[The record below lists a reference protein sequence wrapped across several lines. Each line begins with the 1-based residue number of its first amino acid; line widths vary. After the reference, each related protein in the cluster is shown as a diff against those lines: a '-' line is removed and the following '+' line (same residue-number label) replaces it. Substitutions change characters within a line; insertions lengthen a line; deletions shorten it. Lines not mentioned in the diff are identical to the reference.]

1 MGGASL
7 ASAKYEALFSLEVD
21 GPVDRADI
29 VGALFGQ
36 TEGLFTEEYDLRELQ
51 EKGKIGRIQIN
62 SEVRGKKTIGEITV
76 PSNLSKEET
85 AFIIAIIESVDKV
98 GPYNARIELKS
109 FKDLRQQKREEILK
123 RTKEII
129 EKQKEQENVG
139 SVEEALMELMYSI
152 KGSSI
157 EEYGQSRLP
166 AGPDVKK
173 SEEVILVEGRADV
186 VNLLKHGYKN
196 ALALGGATGG
206 NIPKEVIELG
216 KERTLIAFLDGDRG
230 GDMILRELEE
240 AGVDID
246 FVARAPSGK
255 EVEELTGKEIARA
268 LDAKEP
274 FVKTRERIE
283 ERARAEAREAAE
295 QESVEARPEQAT
307 EQVVEKAE
315 EQQKEEVKEQVVPPA
330 QVAQVRGEEQVHLEE
345 AAPQP
350 TVDKK
355 VIDVLDSVQGT
366 LEAVLLD
373 SKLNTIAR
381 IPVGDL
387 AEKLG
392 DSEPDKVYAVVFDG
406 VITQRLVDIAAEK
419 NVKTIIGV
427 RVGNVSKNPP
437 GLTIM
442 SEKELRKR

>member
-1 MGGASL
+1 VKTLGGASL
-7 ASAKYEALFSLEVD
+7 AGAKYEALFSLEVD

-36 TEGLFTEEYDLRELQ
+36 TEGLFTEEYDLRGLQ

-62 SEVRGKKTIGEITV
+62 SEIKGKKTLGEIIV

-98 GPYNARIELKS
+98 GPYNANIQLRSLT
-109 FKDLRQQKREEILK
+109 DLREEKRQEILK

-129 EKQKEQENVG
+129 EKQKESENVG
-139 SVEEALMELMYSI
+139 SVEEALMELMYSV

-157 EEYGQSRLP
+157 EEYGQSKLP
-166 AGPDVKK
+166 AGPEVKK

-186 VNLLKHGYKN
+186 INLLKHGYKN

-206 NIPKEVIELG
+206 NVPKEIIDLG
-216 KERTLIAFLDGDRG
+216 KEKTLIAFLDGDRG

-240 AGVDID
+240 ASVDID

-255 EVEELTGKEIARA
+255 EVEELTGKEITRA

-274 FVKTRERIE
+274 FVKTKERLE
-283 ERARAEAREAAE
+283 EKAKAEVNEVVEEKASVNEEKPAETYQESSEPAVREAVP
-295 QESVEARPEQAT
+295 QVEET
-307 EQVVEKAE
+307 
-315 EQQKEEVKEQVVPPA
+315 KEEAKPE
-330 QVAQVRGEEQVHLEE
+330 L
-345 AAPQP
+345 

-355 VIDVLDSVQGT
+355 IITVLDSVQGT
-366 LEAVLLD
+366 LEAALLD
-373 SKLNTIAR
+373 SNLDQVDR
-381 IPVGDL
+381 IPVGGL

-392 DSEPDKVYAVVFDG
+392 ESEDGKVYAVVFDG

-419 NVKTIIGV
+419 GVKTLIGV

-437 GLTIM
+437 GLTIIP
-442 SEKELRKR
+442 EAELRRQPKAD

>member
-62 SEVRGKKTIGEITV
+62 SEIKGKKTLGEIIV

-98 GPYNARIELKS
+98 GPYNANIQLRSLT
-109 FKDLRQQKREEILK
+109 DLREEKRQEILK

-129 EKQKEQENVG
+129 EKQKESENVG
-139 SVEEALMELMYSI
+139 SVEEALMELMYSV

-157 EEYGQSRLP
+157 EEYGQSKLP
-166 AGPDVKK
+166 AGPEVKK

-186 VNLLKHGYKN
+186 INLLKHGYKN

-206 NIPKEVIELG
+206 NVPKEIIDLG
-216 KERTLIAFLDGDRG
+216 KEKTLIAFLDGDRG

-255 EVEELTGKEIARA
+255 EVEELTGKEITRA

-274 FVKTRERIE
+274 FVKTKERLE
-283 ERARAEAREAAE
+283 EKAKAEVNEVAE
-295 QESVEARPEQAT
+295 EKASVNEEKPTETYQESSVPAVQEAVSQVEET
-307 EQVVEKAE
+307 
-315 EQQKEEVKEQVVPPA
+315 KEEAK
-330 QVAQVRGEEQVHLEE
+330 
-345 AAPQP
+345 PQL

-355 VIDVLDSVQGT
+355 VITVLDSVQGT
-366 LEAVLLD
+366 LEAALLD
-373 SKLNTIAR
+373 SNLDQVDR

-392 DSEPDKVYAVVFDG
+392 VSEEGKIYAVVFDG

-419 NVKTIIGV
+419 GVKTLIGV

-437 GLTIM
+437 GLTIIP
-442 SEKELRKR
+442 EAELRRQPRAD

>member
-98 GPYNARIELKS
+98 GPYNAHIELKS

-283 ERARAEAREAAE
+283 ERAKAEAREAAE
-295 QESVEARPEQAT
+295 QESVESRPEQVA
-307 EQVVEKAE
+307 EQVVEKVE
-315 EQQKEEVKEQVVPPA
+315 EQQKEEVKEQAAP
-330 QVAQVRGEEQVHLEE
+330 VAQARAEERPRVEE

-350 TVDKK
+350 VVDKK
-355 VIDVLDSVQGT
+355 VLDVLDSVQGT

-373 SKLNTIAR
+373 SELNTIAR

-392 DSEPDKVYAVVFDG
+392 DSEPDKVYAIVFDG

>member
-1 MGGASL
+1 MKTLGGASL

-62 SEVRGKKTIGEITV
+62 SEIKGKKTLGEIIV

-98 GPYNARIELKS
+98 GPYNANIQLRSLT
-109 FKDLRQQKREEILK
+109 DLREEKRQEILK

-129 EKQKEQENVG
+129 EKQKESENVG
-139 SVEEALMELMYSI
+139 SVEEALMELMYSV

-157 EEYGQSRLP
+157 EEYGQSKLP
-166 AGPDVKK
+166 AGPEVKK

-186 VNLLKHGYKN
+186 INLLKHGYKN

-206 NIPKEVIELG
+206 NVPKEIIDLG
-216 KERTLIAFLDGDRG
+216 KEKTLIAFLDGDRG

-255 EVEELTGKEIARA
+255 EVEELTGKEITRA

-274 FVKTRERIE
+274 FVKTKERLE
-283 ERARAEAREAAE
+283 
-295 QESVEARPEQAT
+295 
-307 EQVVEKAE
+307 EKAKAEVNEVAE
-315 EQQKEEVKEQVVPPA
+315 EKASVNEEKPAETYQKSSEPAVQEAVPQVEETKEEAK
-330 QVAQVRGEEQVHLEE
+330 
-345 AAPQP
+345 PQL

-355 VIDVLDSVQGT
+355 VITVLDSVQGT
-366 LEAVLLD
+366 LEAALLD
-373 SKLNTIAR
+373 SNLDQVDR

-392 DSEPDKVYAVVFDG
+392 VSEEGKIYAVVFDG

-419 NVKTIIGV
+419 GVKTLIGV

-437 GLTIM
+437 GLTIIP
-442 SEKELRKR
+442 EAELRRQPRAD

>member
-62 SEVRGKKTIGEITV
+62 SEVRGKKTVGEITV

-98 GPYNARIELKS
+98 GPYNAHIELKS

-206 NIPKEVIELG
+206 NIPKEIIELG

-283 ERARAEAREAAE
+283 ERARVEAHEVAE
-295 QESVEARPEQAT
+295 QESVEVRPEQAT
-307 EQVVEKAE
+307 ERVAEKAE
-315 EQQKEEVKEQVVPPA
+315 EQQREEANEQAAPVARVRAEEV
-330 QVAQVRGEEQVHLEE
+330 
-345 AAPQP
+345 APQP

-355 VIDVLDSVQGT
+355 VLDVLDSVQGT

-373 SKLNTIAR
+373 SQLNTIAR

-442 SEKELRKR
+442 SERELRKR

>member
-7 ASAKYEALFSLEVD
+7 ASAKYEASFYLEVD

-62 SEVRGKKTIGEITV
+62 SEIKGKKTIGEIVV

-98 GPYNARIELKS
+98 GPYNAKIQLKD
-109 FKDLRQQKREEILK
+109 FKDLREQKRQEILK

-129 EKQKEQENVG
+129 EKQKESENVG
-139 SVEEALMELMYSI
+139 SVEEALMELMYSV

-157 EEYGQSRLP
+157 EEYGQSKLP
-166 AGPDVKK
+166 AGPEVKR

-206 NIPKEVIELG
+206 NVPKEVIDLG
-216 KERTLIAFLDGDRG
+216 KERVLIAFLDGDRG

-274 FVKTRERIE
+274 FVKTKEKME
-283 ERARAEAREAAE
+283 ERARAEIAE
-295 QESVEARPEQAT
+295 TEEKGRAPVETQAPT
-307 EQVVEKAE
+307 QAL
-315 EQQKEEVKEQVVPPA
+315 EVKPEETAVERRPVEEPSTA
-330 QVAQVRGEEQVHLEE
+330 QE
-345 AAPQP
+345 ALKPKLSS
-350 TVDKK
+350 DKR
-355 VIDVLDSVQGT
+355 VIEILDSVQGT

-373 SKLNTIAR
+373 ADLNQIER

-392 DSEPDKVYAVVFDG
+392 DTEADKVYAVVFDG

-419 NVKTIIGV
+419 NVKVLIGV

-437 GLTIM
+437 GLTIIPE
-442 SEKELRKR
+442 SELKRPVGAG

>member
-1 MGGASL
+1 VKTLGGASL

-62 SEVRGKKTIGEITV
+62 SEIKGKKTLGEIIV

-98 GPYNARIELKS
+98 GPYNANIQLRSLT
-109 FKDLRQQKREEILK
+109 DLREEKRQEILK

-129 EKQKEQENVG
+129 EKQKESENVG
-139 SVEEALMELMYSI
+139 SVEEALMELMYSV

-157 EEYGQSRLP
+157 EEYGQSKLP
-166 AGPDVKK
+166 AGPEVKK

-186 VNLLKHGYKN
+186 INLLKHGYKN

-206 NIPKEVIELG
+206 NVPKEIIDLG
-216 KERTLIAFLDGDRG
+216 KEKTLIAFLDGDRG

-255 EVEELTGKEIARA
+255 EVEELTGKEITRA

-274 FVKTRERIE
+274 FVKTKERLE
-283 ERARAEAREAAE
+283 
-295 QESVEARPEQAT
+295 
-307 EQVVEKAE
+307 EKAKAEVNEVAE
-315 EQQKEEVKEQVVPPA
+315 EKASVNEEKPAETYQKSSEPAVQEAVPQVEETKEEAK
-330 QVAQVRGEEQVHLEE
+330 
-345 AAPQP
+345 PQL

-355 VIDVLDSVQGT
+355 VITVLDSVQGT
-366 LEAVLLD
+366 LEAALLD
-373 SKLNTIAR
+373 SNLDQVDR

-392 DSEPDKVYAVVFDG
+392 VSEEGKIYAVVFDG

-419 NVKTIIGV
+419 GVKTLIGV

-437 GLTIM
+437 GLTIIP
-442 SEKELRKR
+442 EAELRRQPRAD

>member
-62 SEVRGKKTIGEITV
+62 SEIKGKKTIGEITV

-98 GPYNARIELKS
+98 GPYNAHIELKS
-109 FKDLRQQKREEILK
+109 FKDLRQQKREEILR

-157 EEYGQSRLP
+157 EEYGQSKLP

-173 SEEVILVEGRADV
+173 SEEIILVEGRADV

-206 NIPKEVIELG
+206 NIPKEVIDLG

-240 AGVDID
+240 AGVDVD

-283 ERARAEAREAAE
+283 ERSRAESHEGLEQRAVEVETEQAPPLQSEQVSEKVEEKQMETAAE
-295 QESVEARPEQAT
+295 QPAPPVQARPE
-307 EQVVEKAE
+307 
-315 EQQKEEVKEQVVPPA
+315 EVTS
-330 QVAQVRGEEQVHLEE
+330 
-345 AAPQP
+345 QP

-355 VIDVLDSVQGT
+355 VLDVLDSVRGT
-366 LEAVLLD
+366 LEGVFLD
-373 SKLNTIAR
+373 SDLNTIAR
-381 IPVGDL
+381 VPVGDL

-406 VITQRLVDIAAEK
+406 VITQRLVDIASEK
-419 NVKTIIGV
+419 NVKTLIGV

-437 GLTIM
+437 GLTII
-442 SEKELRKR
+442 SEKELKKR